1 MFAFYRARGLYF
13 MYTDK
18 EPPYAEGILPE
29 FTMSDESGGGSL
41 ENVTEIN

>member
-1 MFAFYRARGLYF
+1 MFYRARGLYF

-29 FTMSDESGGGSL
+29 FTLNDESVGSL
-41 ENVTEIN
+41 ENVTEII